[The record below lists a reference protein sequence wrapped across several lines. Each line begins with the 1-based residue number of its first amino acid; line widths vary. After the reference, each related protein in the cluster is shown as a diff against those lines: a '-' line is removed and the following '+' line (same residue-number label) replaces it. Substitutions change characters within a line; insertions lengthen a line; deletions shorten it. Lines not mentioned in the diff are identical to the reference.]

1 MKEEENP
8 FELEK
13 EGIRVRQRLLNAL
26 GKAHNIPVV
35 TNNLDYMINEINMKS
50 KEAMAI
56 ENDVEDEFKSRTRTK
71 TISFI
76 EFGIIN
82 SYLISCVGKN
92 TNDVI
97 IDSYGQLDSSN
108 KLQFSGA
115 FEMTGPYWF
124 HGRFSDETPDNE
136 YFFQTC
142 IYLDSRNELITQL
155 HITSKNLNSWEE
167 FNVILKRLVK
177 TAFNNSEFKGKCI
190 SVKLKSGSF
199 RGIEVIDAGTAV
211 NELILNDVQDRYIK
225 HFISRV
231 EKGGSVR
238 YLLNGE
244 PGTGKTES
252 IREIVRALIPEVTF
266 IVPDF
271 DTSDDLM
278 SVLEAC
284 EIFDKGVIIMDDID
298 LYLGSRQNGS
308 YTRLLGQFLSFFD
321 GVKKRKISLLA
332 STNDKGL
339 VDKAAERPGRFNF
352 TLDYTFLDEEQ
363 IIKVCNIHLPEKWR
377 IAEVYEALNTKING
391 KKVNITGAFIANL
404 ADNIRE
410 MSEDD
415 EDWNL
420 TDTVNL
426 IVESYKGFYASQV
439 DKEKKSLGFI
449 GE

>member
-1 MKEEENP
+1 MEQEDP
-8 FELEK
+8 FGLDIESKNILK
-13 EGIRVRQRLLNAL
+13 AL
-26 GKAHNIPVV
+26 GKAHSVPALTDV
-35 TNNLDYMINEINMKS
+35 INRMNMKRN
-50 KEAMAI
+50 KLMDIVDDI
-56 ENDVEDEFKSRTRTK
+56 EDDIEDEFKSRTRTK

-82 SYLISCVGKN
+82 TYLISCVGKN

-124 HGRFSDETPDNE
+124 HGRFSDDTPDNE

-155 HITSKNLNSWEE
+155 HITSKNLKSWEE
-167 FNVILKRLVK
+167 FNVILKRLIK

-190 SVKLKSGSF
+190 SVKLKSGQF

-211 NELILNDVQDRYIK
+211 NELILNDIQDRYIK

-244 PGTGKTES
+244 PGTGKTET
-252 IREIVRALIPEVTF
+252 IREIIRTLIPEVTF
-266 IVPDF
+266 IVPEF

-363 IIKVCNIHLPEKWR
+363 IIKVCNIHLPEKWK

-404 ADNIRE
+404 AENIKE

-415 EDWNL
+415 EEWGL

-426 IVESYKGFYASQV
+426 IIESYKGFYSSQV
-439 DKEKKSLGFI
+439 EREKKTLGFI

>member
-1 MKEEENP
+1 MK
-8 FELEK
+8 K
-13 EGIRVRQRLLNAL
+13 KYMLNKDGVPAL
-26 GKAHNIPVV
+26 
-35 TNNLDYMINEINMKS
+35 TDLINRMNMKRN
-50 KEAMAI
+50 KLMDIVDDI
-56 ENDVEDEFKSRTRTK
+56 EDDIEDEFKSRTRTK

-82 SYLISCVGKN
+82 TYLISCVGKN

-115 FEMTGPYWF
+115 FEMTGSYWF
-124 HGRFSDETPDNE
+124 HGRFSDDTPDNE

-142 IYLDSRNELITQL
+142 IYLDDRNQLITQL
-155 HITSKNLNSWEE
+155 HITSKKLNSWDE
-167 FNVILKRLVK
+167 FNVILKRLIK

-211 NELILNDVQDRYIK
+211 NELILNDIQDRYIK

-231 EKGGSVR
+231 EKGGSLR

-244 PGTGKTES
+244 PGTGKTET
-252 IREIVRALIPEVTF
+252 IREIIRALIPEVTF
-266 IVPDF
+266 IVPEF

-363 IIKVCNIHLPEKWR
+363 IIKVCNIHLPEKWK

-404 ADNIRE
+404 AENIKE

-415 EDWNL
+415 NSWSVED
-420 TDTVNL
+420 TISL
-426 IVESYKGFYASQV
+426 ISESYKGFYSSQV
-439 DKEKKSLGFI
+439 EKNKNTIGFKI
-449 GE
+449 N